1 MNILEKQINP
11 LKDYK
16 MIIYKIENKKNGKIY
31 IGQSIKSFHKR
42 YCAGKWWK
50 PTECPRGLRQ
60 SVEKYGKE
68 NFEVSILE
76 HSISNFGVLDSLERA
91 YISKYNCIFPNGYNF
106 EGGGQQYGK
115 KVSDDTRKKQSSS
128 GRIRYSKDHILYDR
142 DGKEYRFSIIK
153 DFAKK
158 YGLNYS
164 RLCSVCKGV
173 VKRHR
178 GFTADKNFP
187 VNNKYLK
194 PKLHILVDKN
204 GNEYTF
210 YNIKDFALKHNISCS
225 HLGNVLNG
233 KKLSAKGF
241 MLKNPRKT
249 MQKSW
254 VGTKNPKSK
263 YKTVILEKDGKQIT
277 LTDNIIKFAH
287 SVGGVSGNL
296 YGLINGKNKSFKG
309 YKLVKVEL
317 I

>member
-1 MNILEKQINP
+1 MTIEINP

-16 MIIYKIENKKNGKIY
+16 MIIYKIENKVNGKVY

-42 YCAGKWWK
+42 YCAGKWWR
-50 PTECPRGLRQ
+50 PTQCPRGLIK
-60 SVEKYGKE
+60 SVEKYGKDK
-68 NFEVSILE
+68 FEVSILE
-76 HSISNFGVLDSLERA
+76 HNISNLDALDNLEKL

-115 KVSDDTRKKQSSS
+115 RVNDDTRKKQS
-128 GRIRYSKDHILYDR
+128 RIVRQRYSKNHVLYDK
-142 DGKEYRFSIIK
+142 DGKEYKFSIIK
-153 DFAKK
+153 DFAEKH
-158 YGLNYS
+158 GLNYP

-173 VKRHR
+173 VKRHH
-178 GFTADKNFP
+178 GFTADKKFP
-187 VNNKYLK
+187 LNNRYLN
-194 PKLHILVDKN
+194 PKLHTLVDKN

-225 HLGNVLNG
+225 HLSNVLNG
-233 KKLSAKGF
+233 KRLSAKGF

-254 VGTKNPKSK
+254 SGIKNPKSK
-263 YKTVILEKDGKQIT
+263 YKAIILEKDGKQIT
-277 LTDNIIKFAH
+277 LTDNIIKFAQ

-309 YKLVKVEL
+309 YKLVKIEL